1 MLMRRSPRGLP
12 GVDPW
17 LLLKIIFPI
26 YLFLLGVM
34 LALDIA
40 TATLNDTR
48 GGHLPWPLV
57 QWALTTPLGVLA
69 VAVVGGLLW
78 TTPLWLI
85 TLARPAPL
93 IAYPMDVT
101 GLPPEMWPRPPS
113 LWRAPVGWTLADTW
127 LGRGRSQRA
136 VTLLSLALAALL
148 LLGMVAGFI
157 AAAWYGLTHFALH
170 CGPSGCSPSYLGQLS
185 NGPEFVGLTILFL
198 ATILRVVYV
207 ERRCGVWFRVR
218 DILDVLSS
226 SFGTYIRRPGVTPEA
241 AATALQRYTRD
252 PRRPLARSI
261 LMVTLALLPAFLM
274 LAGSLLL
281 ATWLSTQ
288 WIPA

>member
-26 YLFLLGVM
+26 YLFLLAVM
-34 LALDIA
+34 LALDTA
-40 TATLNDTR
+40 TAALTGAQ

-57 QWALTTPLGVLA
+57 QWALTTPPGVLA
-69 VAVVGGLLW
+69 VAAVGGLLW
-78 TTPLWLI
+78 TLPVWLI

-113 LWRAPVGWTLADTW
+113 LWRAPAGWTLSDTW
-127 LGRGRSQRA
+127 LGRDRPQRA
-136 VTLLSLALAALL
+136 VTLLTLALAALL
-148 LLGMVAGFI
+148 LLGMFAGFI
-157 AAAWYGLTHFALH
+157 AAAWFGFTHFSLR
-170 CGPSGCSPSYLGQLS
+170 CGASGCPPSYLGQLS
-185 NGPEFVGLTILFL
+185 NGPEFAGLTILFL
-198 ATILRVVYV
+198 APILRVVYV
-207 ERRCGVWFRVR
+207 ERHCGVWFRGR
-218 DILDVLSS
+218 DILGSS
-226 SFGTYIRRPGVTPEA
+226 VGTYIRRPGVTPEA
-241 AATALQRYTRD
+241 AAVALQRYTRD
-252 PRRPLARSI
+252 PRRPLARFVLI
-261 LMVTLALLPAFLM
+261 VALALLPAFLL